1 MTRPTDH
8 PPRRPQ
14 SNRPKREKGS
24 VRGGAVRRRPA
35 DKPATPGHDSDA
47 PRSGPRG
54 PGDAPRIRD
63 QGHALDRP
71 NAPRYEPNAVRKPR
85 RQQAMTRSGVP
96 QPIDPL
102 KDPVVVAA
110 PEPPVTAAPIVER
123 AHEPDYSV
131 GSWSEDPLSDAQVA
145 ARQDA
150 VDSGEFRFGA
160 AVLAGQP
167 NAGKSTLLNRLLG
180 EKLAIVSPKPQTTR
194 DNIRGILTTAK
205 AQVVFL
211 DTPGIHKAR
220 TPLNRAMVG
229 QAVEALETVDV
240 VVLVVDAP
248 KAARWAERAGTKP
261 DLADAEAA
269 AELDDDDGQDKTQEN
284 PNVENDRQSASE
296 LALHRGIHPGDRR
309 VIREILRHNRKWMI
323 ALNKTDIVKPR
334 HLLPVMQ
341 ALGSAPGVGPI
352 VPISAWTAD
361 GVRGLVDE
369 IIKYMPLGQPEFA
382 ADELTDRP
390 LRFLAAEL
398 VREQVFLQT
407 REEVPYGVACETEVW
422 EELQDLTHIQV
433 LVHVEK
439 PAQRAILIGK
449 QGQRMKALA
458 TAARKQMERQTGRKV
473 FLEVHVR
480 VEPNWPERIEKLR
493 DFGYL
498 T

>member
-1 MTRPTDH
+1 MR
-8 PPRRPQ
+8 
-14 SNRPKREKGS
+14 SG
-24 VRGGAVRRRPA
+24 VVRRRPS
-35 DKPATPGHDSDA
+35 DKPGSTGRDDA
-47 PRSGPRG
+47 GARPDHRN
-54 PGDAPRIRD
+54 PGDAPRSRD
-63 QGHALDRP
+63 PNQVPDRP
-71 NAPRYEPNAVRKPR
+71 QAPRYEPSATRKPR

-96 QPIDPL
+96 QPVDPL
-102 KDPVVVAA
+102 KDPVVAA
-110 PEPPVTAAPIVER
+110 PPPAVPPAPPVVER

-150 VDSGEFRFGA
+150 VDAGEFRFGA

-269 AELDDDDGQDKTQEN
+269 AELDDSAEALDAVPTEAVVAEGETQAA
-284 PNVENDRQSASE
+284 PPAVE
-296 LALHRGIHPGDRR
+296 LHRGIHPGDRR

-341 ALGSAPGVGPI
+341 ALGTAPGVGPI

-361 GVRGLVDE
+361 GVRSLVDE
-369 IIKYMPLGQPEFA
+369 IIQYMPLGQPEFA

-473 FLEVHVR
+473 FMEVHVR

>member
-1 MTRPTDH
+1 MT
-8 PPRRPQ
+8 
-14 SNRPKREKGS
+14 
-24 VRGGAVRRRPA
+24 APA
-35 DKPATPGHDSDA
+35 A
-47 PRSGPRG
+47 
-54 PGDAPRIRD
+54 
-63 QGHALDRP
+63 
-71 NAPRYEPNAVRKPR
+71 
-85 RQQAMTRSGVP
+85 
-96 QPIDPL
+96 
-102 KDPVVVAA
+102 PVV
-110 PEPPVTAAPIVER
+110 ER
-123 AHEPDYSV
+123 PHEPDYSV
-131 GSWSEDPLSDAQVA
+131 GSWTEDPLSDAQVA
-145 ARQDA
+145 ARQESVDA
-150 VDSGEFRFGA
+150 GEFRFGA

-240 VVLVVDAP
+240 VVLVIDAP

-261 DLADAEAA
+261 DEADAEAA
-269 AELDDDDGQDKTQEN
+269 AELDDSAEASAEAVAAVDA
-284 PNVENDRQSASE
+284 VEGAEVAEVVEVAPLPD
-296 LALHRGIHPGDRR
+296 LHRGIHPGDRR
-309 VIREILRHNRKWMI
+309 VIREIMRHNQKWMI
-323 ALNKTDIVKPR
+323 ALNKTDIVKSR
-334 HLLPVMQ
+334 HLLPVML
-341 ALGSAPGVGPI
+341 ALGTAPGVGAI
-352 VPISAWTAD
+352 VPVSAWTAD
-361 GVRGLVDE
+361 GLRTLVDE
-369 IIKYMPLGQPEFA
+369 IVAYMPLGQPEFA

-422 EELQDLTHIQV
+422 EELQDLIHIQV

-449 QGQRMKALA
+449 AGQRMKALA